1 MKTIPLKLLSL
12 LFLAGL
18 LLHPSLSFKGAGDGL
33 LLWFNVVFPTLFPFL
48 VATSLVTALSYGR
61 FSAWGTPAA
70 TRFSPG
76 FYAATP
82 SAPETPQISSRTGV
96 SQRARAPIFCPS
108 APTRAS
114 CSS

>member
-48 VATSLVTALSYGR
+48 VATSLVTAMDAVPLLMRPFRLILRPVFGR
-61 FSAWGTPAA
+61 GDAG
-70 TRFSPG
+70 
-76 FYAATP
+76 
-82 SAPETPQISSRTGV
+82 
-96 SQRARAPIFCPS
+96 C
-108 APTRAS
+108 
-114 CSS
+114 